1 MSAWEGKSVSVQV
14 SLQWDSVLSIT
25 ATYAI
30 LFPFQFLNSQIAF
43 NFYTIFCSAFISLDL
58 CYRQMLY
65 ELSENITNEML
76 KDIIFLLQNC
86 LPKRRIT
93 LVCEERA
100 KCVYGGKG
108 RRRGGNRRKNM
119 KRKVFGRIGHNLQ
132 LGWSVFIG
140 LARRKLLTGKC
151 GIWCFVPRSITDSPQ
166 SCIRS

>member
-14 SLQWDSVLSIT
+14 SLQWVSVLSIT
-25 ATYAI
+25 AICAT
-30 LFPFQFLNSQIAF
+30 LFPFPFFNSWNAF
-43 NFYTIFCSAFISLDL
+43 SLYTIFCSAFISLDL

-65 ELSENITNEML
+65 ELSENITSEML

-86 LPKRRIT
+86 LPKRRMT

-100 KCVYGGKG
+100 KCIYGRKG
-108 RRRGGNRRKNM
+108 RRRAGNRRKSV
-119 KRKVFGRIGHNLQ
+119 KRKVFGRTGHNLQ
-132 LGWSVFIG
+132 LGWSVFMG

-151 GIWCFVPRSITDSPQ
+151 GICCFVPRSTTDSPQ